1 MQKYASISQISD
13 ITGLSVH
20 TVRSRRKA
28 IETGIQMGRYNQYA
42 ISGRLISVPVFL
54 DANKYYDYLSSPGF
68 EDLIP
73 AFNEM
78 EAKKYL

>member
-1 MQKYASISQISD
+1 MQKYASSSQLCD
-13 ITGLSVH
+13 ITGLSPH
-20 TVRSRRKA
+20 TIRARKRA
-28 IETGIQMGRYNQYA
+28 IETGIQRGRYNQYA

-73 AFNEM
+73 EFDEEA
-78 EAKKYL
+78 AKKYL